1 MQFER
6 GRKTSRFADLHFDI
20 PTGDIFDILDA
31 ISRWVKKLD
40 WKGLSSRKL
49 DVAARFNIPRYF
61 RMKIVRYGMGRSS
74 IKFKGF

>member
-6 GRKTSRFADLHFDI
+6 GRKTRFADLHFDI

-31 ISRWVKKLD
+31 ISRWVKKLG